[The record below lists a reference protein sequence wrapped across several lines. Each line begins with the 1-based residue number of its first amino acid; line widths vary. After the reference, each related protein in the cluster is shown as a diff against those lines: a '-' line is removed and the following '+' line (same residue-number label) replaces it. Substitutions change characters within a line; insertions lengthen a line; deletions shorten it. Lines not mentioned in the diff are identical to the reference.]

1 MTTQNKLPQRMRAL
15 LQPTFDGPKTMHL
28 VEDAPVPT
36 PGPGEVLLR
45 VTSAGLNF
53 ADVMRAHGLYYG
65 GPKPPFIAGF
75 EATGEIVALGAGV
88 ERAEIGQH
96 VIGIGNG
103 AFAEYML
110 MPAIGLAPI
119 PAGWRDE
126 QALGLVL
133 NWATALAAL
142 KPLGRLA
149 EKETVLIHAAAG
161 GVGQAAVKMA
171 KHYGATVIA
180 TASASKHDVVRA
192 LGADHVIDYHTGDL
206 KEKVRAVAGEGGVD
220 LVLESVGGDTFA
232 TSLAVAK
239 PITGRVVVFGAANG
253 VASVT
258 NAELIFHHHCYIVG
272 LHIGSFAYKAPQ
284 QFVELMTELHRLR
297 VAGVYQPGAPIMYS
311 LEDGPK
317 ALVELKSGAT
327 IGKLALRP

>member
-1 MTTQNKLPQRMRAL
+1 MTAGNTLPNTMKAL
-15 LQPTFDGPKTMHL
+15 RQPDFDGPKTMHL
-28 VEDAPVPT
+28 VQDAPVPT
-36 PGPGEVLLR
+36 PGAGEVLLR

-53 ADVMRAHGLYYG
+53 ADVMRAYGLYYG

-88 ERAEIGQH
+88 EQVAAGQH
-96 VIGIGNG
+96 VIGIGEG

-110 MPAIGLAPI
+110 MPAAGVTPI

-142 KPLGRLA
+142 KPLGRLVA
-149 EKETVLIHAAAG
+149 GETVLIHAAAG

-192 LGADHVIDYHTGDL
+192 LGADHVIDYHSGDL
-206 KEKVRAVAGEGGVD
+206 TTKIREIVGKEGVD
-220 LVLESVGGDTFA
+220 LVLESIGGDTFA
-232 TSLAVAK
+232 TSLAVAR
-239 PITGRVVVFGAANG
+239 PLTGRVVVFGAASG
-253 VASVT
+253 VATVT
-258 NAELIFHHHCYIVG
+258 NAELIFHHHCYIIG
-272 LHIGSFAYKAPQ
+272 LHIGSFAHKAPK
-284 QFVELMTELHRLR
+284 QFAELMAELHRLR
-297 VAGVYQPGAPIMYS
+297 AAGVYTPGEPMIYR

-317 ALVELKSGAT
+317 ALVELKSGGT
-327 IGKLALRP
+327 VGKLALRP

>member
-1 MTTQNKLPQRMRAL
+1 MASDKSRPEKMKAL
-15 LQPTFDGPKTMHL
+15 LQPDFEGPKTMYL
-28 VEDAPVPT
+28 VNDALVPT

-45 VTSAGLNF
+45 VTAAGLNF
-53 ADVMRAHGLYYG
+53 ADVMRAYGRYYG

-88 ERAEIGQH
+88 EQVAVGQH

-110 MPAIGLAPI
+110 MPAVGLAPI

-142 KPLGRLA
+142 KPLGRIA
-149 EKETVLIHAAAG
+149 AKETVLIHAAAG

-180 TASASKHDVVRA
+180 TASASKHAVVRA
-192 LGADHVIDYHTGDL
+192 LGADHVIDYHSGDL
-206 KEKVRAVAGEGGVD
+206 ATKVREIVGKGGVD
-220 LVLESVGGDTFA
+220 GRAAWAEPDAGLPKAYLLTRALDLRRRRPELFGPDGSYEALGDGPRRRFVAYCRGGG
-232 TSLAVAK
+232 AVA
-239 PITGRVVVFGAANG
+239 
-253 VASVT
+253 VA
-258 NAELIFHHHCYIVG
+258 
-272 LHIGSFAYKAPQ
+272 P
-284 QFVELMTELHRLR
+284 
-297 VAGVYQPGAPIMYS
+297 
-311 LEDGPK
+311 
-317 ALVELKSGAT
+317 
-327 IGKLALRP
+327 LRPVARARAPRRWG